1 MKVRHLFSALRIAA
15 TYSIMTTSSSK
26 IADSFPVKTLT
37 PIATS
42 LTKPTYASLQI
53 AQLQLNGNAT
63 SIASDSGDGILGHL
77 QLTIKPAAYQAASQG
92 NVPFIAPVNPGAA
105 PVHGNGA
112 TGAQIAETNRQWKED
127 RTIFRLYHEV
137 DKALRNQVI
146 DAVHPHYI
154 RALHDNLLGYGSLTC
169 LQLLDHLWT
178 NYGTITQDELD
189 QNVVRMT
196 QAWSP
201 PTPIET
207 LFTQLDDGIIF
218 ATAGG
223 EVPAEKAVLRMGYNV
238 IEANG
243 LFDLPCTKW
252 RTEVAI
258 AEKTMANFKKH
269 FRAADIDRNRNMTAG
284 NSGYHGSNKATAQL
298 IVEPQVNMADVI
310 AQAIAAA
317 NAAVAVS
324 DATSYCWTHGTSKNV
339 NHTSSTCKNKSDGH
353 KDDATSSN
361 KMKGSDKVWGP
372 KK

>member
-105 PVHGNGA
+105 PVHANGA

-189 QNVVRMT
+189 QNVV
-196 QAWSP
+196 
-201 PTPIET
+201 E
-207 LFTQLDDGIIF
+207 QL
-218 ATAGG
+218 
-223 EVPAEKAVLRMGYNV
+223 VP
-238 IEANG
+238 
-243 LFDLPCTKW
+243 FDLK
-252 RTEVAI
+252 AFN
-258 AEKTMANFKKH
+258 ANQ
-269 FRAADIDRNRNMTAG
+269 R
-284 NSGYHGSNKATAQL
+284 S
-298 IVEPQVNMADVI
+298 V
-310 AQAIAAA
+310 
-317 NAAVAVS
+317 
-324 DATSYCWTHGTSKNV
+324 ATSGCRFDAGVCTGATRRCGCAKSTSA
-339 NHTSSTCKNKSDGH
+339 HLPLPERRPI
-353 KDDATSSN
+353 A
-361 KMKGSDKVWGP
+361 
-372 KK
+372 